1 MLLFLWQENFKE
13 WNDAIQ
19 TKNPKKAAAMY
30 SAEELSFLPTVS
42 PNNIHKLNAEGKEED
57 VEGYFVEFMKKD
69 PYNGVITDE
78 DVQVLMQHF

>member
-1 MLLFLWQENFKE
+1 
-13 WNDAIQ
+13 
-19 TKNPKKAAAMY
+19 MY

-78 DVQVLMQHF
+78 DVQVLMQLF

>member
-13 WNDAIQ
+13 WNDTIQ

-30 SAEELSFLPTVS
+30 SAEELSFLPTLS

-78 DVQVLMQHF
+78 DVQVLM